1 LLEKGIL
8 EIGAVDMMAVLKA
21 CNASGAPAKIKIM
34 LSLGDLVRDLVHCFP
49 NGARALQEVVAMAV
63 TISRRELLHSGSGTA
78 ATLGI
83 SAAIGELAPVRARA
97 QGGAAGNVATEEVFY
112 REDWF
117 GEPWRKPEVA
127 VLIHGND
134 ESSIVWF
141 GWVPR
146 MAQEF
151 RLLRPDLPGFGGSR
165 VPAGFEW
172 SLPSLATFVARVLD
186 KAGVD
191 SAHIIGAKTGG
202 AIGMQFA
209 ADYPGRTR
217 TLSVASGP
225 ASVIE
230 RSNPSPV
237 PQRDRLGS
245 AASKEM
251 VEYWNNMFA
260 TAPQQ
265 GVKGL
270 NTALSKFDLARD
282 GVLQRI
288 AAPTLVMTAD
298 RSGLQ
303 SVEKVRQYQ
312 RLIPN
317 SRLVVLNSDA
327 YHIAAVNADECV
339 TNVLAFIKEARQRG

>member
-1 LLEKGIL
+1 
-8 EIGAVDMMAVLKA
+8 
-21 CNASGAPAKIKIM
+21 
-34 LSLGDLVRDLVHCFP
+34 
-49 NGARALQEVVAMAV
+49 MAV
-63 TISRRELLHSGSGTA
+63 TVSRRDLLRSGYSTA
-78 ATLGI
+78 AMLGV
-83 SAAIGELAPVRARA
+83 SAVIGELAPVRALA
-97 QGGAAGNVATEEVFY
+97 QGGAAGNVANEEMFY

-117 GEPWRKPEVA
+117 GEPWRQPEAA

-146 MAQEF
+146 MARDF
-151 RLLRPDLPGFGGSR
+151 RLLRPDLPGFGRSR
-165 VPAGFEW
+165 IPAGFEW
-172 SLPSLATFVARVLD
+172 SLPSLATFVAHVLD

-202 AIGMQFA
+202 AIAMQFA

-217 TLSVASGP
+217 TLAVASGP
-225 ASVIE
+225 ASVIA

-251 VEYWNNMFA
+251 VEYWNSMFT
-260 TAPQQ
+260 TAPTE

-288 AAPTLVMTAD
+288 TAPTLVITAD
-298 RSGLQ
+298 RSALQ

-312 RLIPN
+312 MLIPN

-327 YHIAAVNADECV
+327 YHIAAANADECV
-339 TNVLAFIKEARQRG
+339 TNVLAFIKETRQRG